1 MPLEIGGDGVEL
13 AEEEALAGRYVG
25 GEDRTPVRQQREH
38 ERERLRGERVRD
50 VPRLNEQ
57 SRRLAIAS
65 FYIETLEAPPRE
77 EWSGADGC
85 RRVRGSSR
93 TPTNSL
99 SRSRRSVVRMEP
111 WSLGLAA
118 GADTVRRL
126 PSIAVSNAEVGIASR
141 APAKRMK
148 PAVGGSIQAH
158 WHCAT
163 SSQSSYAMCTSVW
176 HDSSGVFFVSPASF
190 ASRAASTTTP
200 SMIFTFPI
208 GRGLIVLS
216 RSTHEIIF
224 ALIFVATLGLGPLPG
239 ILALACRSIGFMSK
253 TTAEAMENVDRGPV
267 EAIAATGAGTTAR
280 FLFGVV
286 PQVFPIFLGN
296 AIFAFDANVRRAAI
310 LGMVGAGGIGLHFSE
325 QMRSYNYGNAGACV
339 LAVVVLVIVGEIISN
354 RIRTKLISG

>member
-1 MPLEIGGDGVEL
+1 MPITDATLIQNPLRRPAILLRRYITYTVVVAIILVMSLHLLVYGTDWSRMGSPSEIADIAISLLPNLEFIPKIMTPLMDTALMAFWGTLL
-13 AEEEALAGRYVG
+13 AVVMSV
-25 GEDRTPVRQQREH
+25 PV
-38 ERERLRGERVRD
+38 
-50 VPRLNEQ
+50 
-57 SRRLAIAS
+57 
-65 FYIETLEAPPRE
+65 
-77 EWSGADGC
+77 
-85 RRVRGSSR
+85 
-93 TPTNSL
+93 
-99 SRSRRSVVRMEP
+99 
-111 WSLGLAA
+111 
-118 GADTVRRL
+118 
-126 PSIAVSNAEVGIASR
+126 
-141 APAKRMK
+141 
-148 PAVGGSIQAH
+148 
-158 WHCAT
+158 
-163 SSQSSYAMCTSVW
+163 SYL
-176 HDSSGVFFVSPASF
+176 
-190 ASRAASTTTP
+190 AASTTTP

-239 ILALACRSIGFMSK
+239 ILALACRSVGFMSK

-267 EAIAATGAGTTAR
+267 EAIASTGAGTTAR

-354 RIRTKLISG
+354 RIRSKLISG

>member
-1 MPLEIGGDGVEL
+1 MVKAGGAVKRRRSSHIDRRRKRSIPSTRPRS
-13 AEEEALAGRYVG
+13 AEYPVVRESDKRQKTGSARSLSS
-25 GEDRTPVRQQREH
+25 TPRSA
-38 ERERLRGERVRD
+38 RGERVRD

-163 SSQSSYAMCTSVW
+163 SSRADPWPAILAILFCPRIDEYFSNLINSFCTCHPIYMPKACAEFRV
-176 HDSSGVFFVSPASF
+176 DLRRMQNKLIYF
-190 ASRAASTTTP
+190 AHTTSTT
-200 SMIFTFPI
+200 
-208 GRGLIVLS
+208 
-216 RSTHEIIF
+216 
-224 ALIFVATLGLGPLPG
+224 
-239 ILALACRSIGFMSK
+239 
-253 TTAEAMENVDRGPV
+253 
-267 EAIAATGAGTTAR
+267 
-280 FLFGVV
+280 VV
-286 PQVFPIFLGN
+286 
-296 AIFAFDANVRRAAI
+296 
-310 LGMVGAGGIGLHFSE
+310 
-325 QMRSYNYGNAGACV
+325 
-339 LAVVVLVIVGEIISN
+339 
-354 RIRTKLISG
+354 